1 MACESQVPPIEG
13 VGGTAWSPISKAK
26 ICLSD
31 GAAGLGLGWP
41 MLDLCWG
48 YNSLNGPMLTHLG
61 AMLGPSAVYVGARF
75 AHFGAMLTHLGSM
88 LGPGS
93 NILELSRG
101 LVAPPEVILG

>member
-1 MACESQVPPIEG
+1 MLELCWIEVGRRWVDVVATWSSVGTTSAHVP
-13 VGGTAWSPISKAK
+13 SK
-26 ICLSD
+26 
-31 GAAGLGLGWP
+31 LGLGWP

-75 AHFGAMLTHLGSM
+75 AHFGAMLTHLESM